1 MTRDDQVDIMETWF
15 RAHYEDPAERM
26 PYESAEG
33 GYVWLDGGPFDP
45 REELD
50 AEFGGRVPDDVIGEL
65 ADKLSSEMP
74 DWARVADEDFYEES
88 YWGSV
93 GSNQNA
99 FETFAE
105 AISNIEQLLDS
116 AQPYILQR
124 IVQLLFANAITSL
137 EAYLLD
143 TFANVVLRD
152 KAVLRKFVET
162 NPEFQKRQV
171 RYADILRLTDSVS
184 DEVKSYLA
192 GVMWHNL
199 AKVGHMYT
207 AALDIEFGDFS
218 ELGRAVAVR
227 HDIVHRN
234 GKTTEGVKIAIGR
247 DEVRKVVAQVRKL
260 VADVEKQFNEKF
272 PPPDSEF

>member
-1 MTRDDQVDIMETWF
+1 MMDHDEQVDIMEAWF

-33 GYVWLDGGPFDP
+33 GYIWLDGGPFDP
-45 REELD
+45 REQLEV
-50 AEFGGRVPDDVIGEL
+50 EFGGRVPDEVIEEL
-65 ADKLSSEMP
+65 AERLSSEMP
-74 DWARVADEDFYEES
+74 DWARIADDDFYEEN
-88 YWGSV
+88 YWSSV
-93 GSNQNA
+93 GANQNA
-99 FETFAE
+99 FETFTE
-105 AISNIEQLLDS
+105 AISNVEELLDS
-116 AQPYILQR
+116 APPYVLQR

-143 TFANVVLRD
+143 TFANVILRD

-171 RYADILRLTDSVS
+171 RYADVIRLADSVT

-192 GVMWHNL
+192 AVLWHNL
-199 AKVGHMYT
+199 AKVSRMYK
-207 AALDIEFGDFS
+207 AALDIDFGDFS

-234 GKTTEGVKIAIGR
+234 GKTPDGLQIAIGR
-247 DEVRKVVAQVRKL
+247 DEVCQVVAQVRKL
-260 VADVEKQFNEKF
+260 VAEVEKQFNERF
-272 PPPDSEF
+272 PPTEA